1 MRNFFPVLTLLLLFS
16 DVSAQRFPYETRTD
30 TFYFRFFF
38 SEEASEPY
46 QGYFSHGSLIPE
58 TFAEGP
64 VYPLYSEFVTEP
76 YQSHGTAAVNSIDQ
90 GTSGLS
96 IRLSTSSDGRR
107 IFQQLEGIVALP
119 VKVAAEGYRGIFYD
133 LVKNDIY
140 LFDILNGQPFYD
152 LDDILQNDSPQKESA
167 VMEAMLKEAKFVAEE
182 MVRQGMES
190 PKVLGGRFDGM
201 DLFKAMKT
209 SEVSDIRSFLRY
221 VQYLPRKYQGINWQL
236 AEVYATWI
244 DGGSPST
251 KEDVEEL
258 LLNNL
263 NDFSSFRKYLGSYKK
278 EDFPKLASMVR
289 QRALELKTEDG
300 KLDEALGFAS
310 ISLKVSE
317 AAEDTKNIAWAYFE
331 IGEIQHKQKLSEKA
345 IQSYHK
351 AIEYFELS
359 KERKGLLAAYNNL
372 GNCLN
377 EKESREGYE
386 EALLWLNKAEA
397 IKSALGNTEEGH
409 TTLAQ
414 LYRNLGDSYAGL
426 KKYKKAVEIYDTGLT
441 YTTSNSPLSLKRRSM
456 LYIQLSGVYEK
467 LNKKEEAE
475 EYTRKGVMTYK
486 HYEEM
491 LAKQTKT

>member
-1 MRNFFPVLTLLLLFS
+1 MRKFFPVLTLLLIFS
-16 DVSAQRFPYETRTD
+16 DVSAQRYPYETRTD
-30 TFYFRFFF
+30 TFFFRFFF

-46 QGYFSHGSLIPE
+46 QGYFSHGSLVPE

-76 YQSHGTAAVNSIDQ
+76 FQSHGTASVNSIDQ

-96 IRLSTSSDGRR
+96 IRLSSSSDGRR
-107 IFQQLEGIVALP
+107 IFQQLEGVVALP
-119 VKVAAEGYRGIFYD
+119 VKVAAEGYRGVFYD

-140 LFDILNGQPFYD
+140 LFDILNGQPFYT
-152 LDDILQNDSPQKESA
+152 LDDILQHDSPSKENA
-167 VMEAMLKEAKFVAEE
+167 IMEAMLKEAKFVAEE

-190 PKVLGGRFDGM
+190 PKVVSGRFAGM
-201 DLFKAMKT
+201 DLFQAMKV

-221 VQYLPRKYQGINWQL
+221 VQYLPRKYQGLNWQL

-244 DGGSPST
+244 DGGAPST

-258 LLNNL
+258 LLSNL
-263 NDFSSFRKYLGSYKK
+263 NDFSSFRKYLNSYKK
-278 EDFPKLASMVR
+278 EDFPKVAEMVR
-289 QRALELKTEDG
+289 QRVLDLKAGGD
-300 KLDEALGFAS
+300 KLNEAMGFANV
-310 ISLKVSE
+310 SLKVSE
-317 AAEDTKNIAWAYFE
+317 AAEDNKNIAWAYFE
-331 IGEIQHKQKLSEKA
+331 IAEIQHQQELQDKA

-351 AIEYFELS
+351 AIEYFDLS

-397 IKSALGNTEEGH
+397 IKSALGNNEEGSA
-409 TTLAQ
+409 TIAQ

-456 LYIQLSGVYEK
+456 LYIQLADVYEK